1 MPAITRWFIKAGLAY
16 FVAALLIGVVLTAPS
31 VLPVPPAVAVWGPIY
46 FHFFMVGWVAQLIF
60 GVVYWMFPRYTREQ
74 PRGSEALA
82 LATLVLLNIGL
93 VLRAIGEPVNSLW
106 PDPFWGMVVALS
118 AIFQWLAGMAFV
130 LNTWTRVKER

>member
-1 MPAITRWFIKAGLAY
+1 MPAVTRWFIKAGLAY
-16 FVAALLIGVVLTAPS
+16 FVAALLIGVALTAPG
-31 VLPVPPAVAVWGPIY
+31 VLPVPPSIAVWGPVY

-74 PRGSEALA
+74 PRGSETLA
-82 LATLVLLNIGL
+82 LATFILLNAGL

-106 PDPFWGMVVALS
+106 PGPFWGGVVALS
-118 AIFQWLAGMAFV
+118 ALLQWVAGMTFV